1 MNRFAG
7 SRGFILAVVLF
18 AVTLLGVASL
28 GQARAAQTDGAR
40 LTIHNR
46 ICPSGFTGP
55 DFYGTCHDTAP
66 NPGLPFSISGPE
78 PGSGTTD
85 ANGDITFGGLIPGPY
100 TVSGGV
106 PGEFAEV
113 TYFCARRATPS
124 VAFPFSV
131 VTTGISVTLADTDDV
146 VCDWYNSPIDLS
158 GLPTATPVVE
168 AATLTVYAAICPVDF
183 SGESYFDECFD
194 RPAEAASVVFL
205 LSAGG
210 VALTEQAVGDDGHAQ
225 FNGVQA
231 GTYLLSDSVP
241 GDFLDG
247 RFVYCTFD
255 GGSPVTYDLPYT
267 ENAIEITIGAGQAV
281 ACDWYIEPAD
291 QGVTPTATVAAP
303 TATAR
308 PAGPTATTGAVVGL
322 PNTGAGGAL
331 GSVASDGLVSM
342 WLTSAVLAL
351 FGTFGLIV
359 AARRRVQPVVR
370 GGTMRG

>member
-1 MNRFAG
+1 MAWSAV
-7 SRGFILAVVLF
+7 SRGLVSVVLV
-18 AVTLLGVASL
+18 AVALLGVASP
-28 GQARAAQTDGAR
+28 GQARAVQTDGAR

-46 ICPSGFTGP
+46 ICPTGFTGP

-66 NPGLPFSISGPE
+66 DPGLPFSITGPE
-78 PGSGTTD
+78 SASGTTD
-85 ANGDITFGGLIPGPY
+85 ANGDVTFGGLMPGSY

-106 PGEFAEV
+106 PGEFADV

-124 VAFPFSV
+124 VSFPFSV
-131 VTTGISVTLADTDDV
+131 VATGISVTLADTDDV

-158 GLPTATPVVE
+158 GLPTATAVVE
-168 AATLTVYAAICPVDF
+168 PATLTVYAAICPVDF
-183 SGESYFDECFD
+183 TGDSYFDECFD
-194 RPAEAASVVFL
+194 RPADAASVIFL

-210 VALTEQAVGDDGHAQ
+210 VALTEQAVGDDGHAR

-255 GGSPVTYDLPYT
+255 GGSAVAYDLGFD
-267 ENAIEITIGAGQAV
+267 ENAIEITIQPGQEV

-291 QGVTPTATVAAP
+291 LRGEPIATVPAP
-303 TATAR
+303 TATAK
-308 PAGPTATTGAVVGL
+308 PAGPPATAGAVVGL
-322 PNTGAGGAL
+322 PNTGAGGSL
-331 GSVASDGLVSM
+331 TG
-342 WLTSAVLAL
+342 TSAAGGTASTWFAITGLAL
-351 FGTFGLIV
+351 FGTFGLTLV
-359 AARRRVQPVVR
+359 TRRRVQAASR